1 MRIGVKIAN
10 FGPDA
15 GRMAASAAAA
25 EDAGADSLWL
35 SDRVVVV
42 DPTISPYP
50 FTPDHS
56 VPWTTTTPFHDVV
69 VSMAMLAAAT
79 SRVEIAAGVLVV
91 ALRNPVVLAKQLA
104 SIDVQSGGRVILG
117 VGSGWMREEYD
128 LLGVPFAERGGRTDA
143 AVAFLRACWSG
154 APGPIDGPFDRLPAG
169 VFFHPA
175 PARRIP
181 VLVGGM
187 SAAALRRAGRNDG
200 WFGYLDVAGLD
211 VDDVAR
217 SVALVRAARAADGSG
232 GAELRVVLRLVGDT
246 GEVARLA
253 PALAAAGVTEVV
265 VDVDTRQPHEAAR
278 TIARLRDAA
287 GEPAAGEPARP
298 KEMDHAAS

>member
-1 MRIGVKIAN
+1 MRIGAKIAN

-25 EDAGADSLWL
+25 EEAGADSLWL
-35 SDRVVVV
+35 SDRIVVVE
-42 DPTISPYP
+42 PTLSPYP

-56 VPWTTTTPFHDVV
+56 TPWLTTTPFHDVV
-69 VSMAMLAAAT
+69 VSMATLAAAT

-91 ALRNPVVLAKQLA
+91 ALRNPVVLAKQIA
-104 SIDVQSGGRVILG
+104 SIDALSGGRVVLG

-128 LLGVPFAERGGRTDA
+128 LLGIPFAERGGRTDA

-154 APGPIDGPFDRLPAG
+154 APGPIDGPFDRLPGG
-169 VFFHPA
+169 VYFHPV

-200 WFGYLDVAGLD
+200 WFGYLDAAGLD

-217 SVALVRAARAADGSG
+217 SVALVRAARAAANPGDGAG
-232 GAELRVVLRLVGDT
+232 ELRVVLRLVGDT

-265 VDVDTRQPHEAAR
+265 VDIDTRQPRAAAE
-278 TIARLRDAA
+278 TIARLREAA
-287 GEPAAGEPARP
+287 GETARP